1 MENRRGW
8 EKACNSEIFFPGR
21 KSLIFRHFPGKKKP
35 VYKYKNYFLP
45 TLRASQVRGQTYGK
59 KAPWGV
65 PFIPRMSLLTHARTR
80 ERKTRKEK
88 LMKFSEMIALITL
101 VVIGE
106 ILMTKGC
113 IVEGV
118 IVLSLEIIGLPVF
131 LELEEDKRDD

>member
-1 MENRRGW
+1 
-8 EKACNSEIFFPGR
+8 
-21 KSLIFRHFPGKKKP
+21 
-35 VYKYKNYFLP
+35 
-45 TLRASQVRGQTYGK
+45 
-59 KAPWGV
+59 
-65 PFIPRMSLLTHARTR
+65 
-80 ERKTRKEK
+80 
-88 LMKFSEMIALITL
+88 MKFSEMIALITL